1 MTHFK
6 NRKYI
11 YFSKEEE
18 NSKRNTFRKIH
29 RFLNDNSCC
38 VVPGFLEAMILPSR
52 APEQDKRCLEIL
64 IQVVPVLKKEK
75 KGDLYTDYI
84 QI

>member
-1 MTHFK
+1 M
-6 NRKYI
+6 
-11 YFSKEEE
+11 
-18 NSKRNTFRKIH
+18 
-29 RFLNDNSCC
+29 
-38 VVPGFLEAMILPSR
+38 VPGFLEAMILPSR